1 MNFTSKNSRFSAIRE
16 NEPYKKR
23 EERNKEDRQDNRFK
37 RDNSKSKNRRSRN
50 EKPTFQEKLPEPKP
64 VNPPPLTED
73 YYPTLGEAVSNKP
86 SQIAQTDSVPKE
98 ETTWKDLIAKREEEE
113 NEAPHDPIQP
123 GWIRLRMD
131 KKTHKIIREYGP
143 PVEDSGWF
151 ARWQDYERMLN
162 HRRWLAY
169 IEEQEE
175 IRSELEPDYL
185 YQREEFSD
193 PEYDTDNEDILVEE
207 ECLSDEADSDCDY

>member
-23 EERNKEDRQDNRFK
+23 EERNKEDNRFK

-113 NEAPHDPIQP
+113 NEAHHDHIQP

-151 ARWQDYERMLN
+151 ARWQDYERMLK

-175 IRSELEPDYL
+175 IRCELEPDYL

-193 PEYDTDNEDILVEE
+193 PEYDTDNEDIIVEE